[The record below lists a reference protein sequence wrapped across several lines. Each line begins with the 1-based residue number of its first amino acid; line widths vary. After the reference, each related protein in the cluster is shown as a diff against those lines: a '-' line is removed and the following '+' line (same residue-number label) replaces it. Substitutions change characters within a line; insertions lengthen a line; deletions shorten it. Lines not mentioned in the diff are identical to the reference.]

1 MEKKLNEF
9 SEVEL
14 KSFVYDLNEDAQKIA
29 GTIKVIR
36 QELERRKA
44 IKEKQTMDETNV
56 EKTSADI
63 ALEAEMAKEVVET
76 TEETAE

>member
-1 MEKKLNEF
+1 MNKPLKEF

-14 KSFVYDLNEDAQKIA
+14 KSFIYDLNEEAQKLA

-44 IKEKQTMDETNV
+44 IKEKPNMEETNL
-56 EKTSADI
+56 EKTPADI
-63 ALEAEMAKEVVET
+63 ALEAEMVEEAT
-76 TEETAE
+76 ETAE

>member
-1 MEKKLNEF
+1 MNKPLKEF

-14 KSFVYDLNEDAQKIA
+14 KSFIYDLNEEAQKLA

-44 IKEKQTMDETNV
+44 TKEKPNMEETNL
-56 EKTSADI
+56 EKTPADI
-63 ALEAEMAKEVVET
+63 ALESEMVEEAT
-76 TEETAE
+76 V